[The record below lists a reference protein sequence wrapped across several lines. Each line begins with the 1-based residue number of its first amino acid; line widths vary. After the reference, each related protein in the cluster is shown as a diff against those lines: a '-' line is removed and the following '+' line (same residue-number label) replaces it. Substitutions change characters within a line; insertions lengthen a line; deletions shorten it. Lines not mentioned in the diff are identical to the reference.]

1 MNLPATALSASASE
15 TAATH
20 CVVADAAVVLTVEG
34 ALHLAEEATLVVAD
48 LHLEKGSAF
57 AARGQML
64 PPYDTSATLRR
75 LAALVARLAPRRVV
89 ALGDSFHDRR
99 AAERLG
105 EADRS
110 LLGQLVA
117 GCEWIWIAGN
127 HDPLPPAALGG
138 HAAREVTLGP
148 LTFRHEPRPGRAP
161 GEVAGHLHPS
171 ARVVGRGGGSVRR
184 RCFIANRERLVM
196 PAFGALAGGLDVLDD
211 AFRPLFHGAPF
222 HAFMLGEAVH
232 KVAAHRLAGE
242 ARGGHIQV
250 ARRPVRRPAAR

>member
-1 MNLPATALSASASE
+1 MIAD
-15 TAATH
+15 
-20 CVVADAAVVLTVEG
+20 VAVALTVEG
-34 ALHLAEEATLVVAD
+34 ALHIAEEATLVVAD

-64 PPYDTSATLRR
+64 PPYDTVATLRR
-75 LAALVARLAPRRVV
+75 LAALVGRLAPRRVV

-105 EADRS
+105 EADRA

-138 HAAREVTLGP
+138 HAERELVVGS
-148 LTFRHEPRPGRAP
+148 LTFRHEPRAGRAP

-171 ARVVGRGGGSVRR
+171 ARVVGRGGSVRR

-232 KVAAHRLAGE
+232 KVAGHRLAGE
-242 ARGGHIQV
+242 ARGGYLQV
-250 ARRPVRRPAAR
+250 ARRVVRRPAAR